1 MSYRKEKIMSLTG
14 QEVNGLNQSELK
26 AQCEQFLDAKMHGI
40 CFSPYEGTQVPGD
53 PISEAQ
59 VRRKLELL
67 VPHTEWIRVFSC
79 TQGNEIIPKLAKEY
93 GFKTLVGAW
102 LGEEADK
109 NEEELQGLISLASAG
124 YVDVAAV
131 GNEVMYREELEE
143 EELVEYILRAKQAL
157 KGIPVGYVDAYY
169 EFTNRPKITE
179 VCDVILANCYPYW
192 EACHIDYSLLYMKQ
206 MYYQAVQAASGKRVI
221 ITETGWPSSGD
232 ALGAAE
238 PGYENALKY
247 FINAQAWS
255 QQEGIE
261 MFYFSAFDE
270 GWKVGAEGKCG
281 CVLGAMGCQRATQV
295 LGRQASLKLQ
305 HEKRG
310 PQAPFSNLID
320 RIHERRSRDSLSLQ
334 RIARPINSFPSMAS
348 SAASASAWFGISTKP
363 KPRLRPVSRSWMTL
377 ARSTSP

>member
-1 MSYRKEKIMSLTG
+1 MSLTG

-40 CFSPYEGTQVPGD
+40 CFSPYEGTQEPGD

-79 TQGNEIIPKLAKEY
+79 TQGNEIIPNLAKEY

-102 LGEEADK
+102 LGEETDK
-109 NEEELQGLISLASAG
+109 NEEELQGLIALASAG

-143 EELVEYILRAKQAL
+143 EELIEYILRAKQSL

-270 GWKVGAEGKCG
+270 DWKVGAEGS
-281 CVLGAMGCQRATQV
+281 VGAFWGLWDANEQR
-295 LGRQASLKLQ
+295 K
-305 HEKRG
+305 
-310 PQAPFSNLID
+310 F
-320 RIHERRSRDSLSLQ
+320 
-334 RIARPINSFPSMAS
+334 
-348 SAASASAWFGISTKP
+348 
-363 KPRLRPVSRSWMTL
+363 
-377 ARSTSP
+377 

>member
-1 MSYRKEKIMSLTG
+1 MSLTG

-40 CFSPYEGTQVPGD
+40 CFSPYEGTQEPGD

-109 NEEELQGLISLASAG
+109 NEEELQGLIALASAG

-143 EELVEYILRAKQAL
+143 EELIEYILRAKQSL

-270 GWKVGAEGKCG
+270 GWKVGAEGS
-281 CVLGAMGCQRATQV
+281 VGAFWGIWDANEQR
-295 LGRQASLKLQ
+295 K
-305 HEKRG
+305 
-310 PQAPFSNLID
+310 F
-320 RIHERRSRDSLSLQ
+320 
-334 RIARPINSFPSMAS
+334 
-348 SAASASAWFGISTKP
+348 
-363 KPRLRPVSRSWMTL
+363 
-377 ARSTSP
+377 

>member
-1 MSYRKEKIMSLTG
+1 MSLTG

-40 CFSPYEGTQVPGD
+40 CFSPYEGTQEPGD

-67 VPHTEWIRVFSC
+67 VPHTQWIRVFSC

-102 LGEEADK
+102 LGEETDK
-109 NEEELQGLISLASAG
+109 NEEELQGLIALASAG

-143 EELVEYILRAKQAL
+143 EELIEYILRAKQAL
-157 KGIPVGYVDAYY
+157 TGIPVGYVDAYY

-270 GWKVGAEGKCG
+270 GWKVGAEGS
-281 CVLGAMGCQRATQV
+281 VGAFWGLWDANEQR
-295 LGRQASLKLQ
+295 K
-305 HEKRG
+305 
-310 PQAPFSNLID
+310 F
-320 RIHERRSRDSLSLQ
+320 
-334 RIARPINSFPSMAS
+334 
-348 SAASASAWFGISTKP
+348 
-363 KPRLRPVSRSWMTL
+363 
-377 ARSTSP
+377 

>member
-40 CFSPYEGTQVPGD
+40 CFSPYEGTQEPGD

-67 VPHTEWIRVFSC
+67 VPHTQWIRVFSC

-102 LGEEADK
+102 LGEETDK
-109 NEEELQGLISLASAG
+109 NEEELQGLIALASAG

-143 EELVEYILRAKQAL
+143 QELIEYILRAKQAL
-157 KGIPVGYVDAYY
+157 TGIPVGYVDAYY
-169 EFTNRPKITE
+169 EFTNRPKITK

-270 GWKVGAEGKCG
+270 GWKVGAEGS
-281 CVLGAMGCQRATQV
+281 VGAFWGLWDTNEQR
-295 LGRQASLKLQ
+295 K
-305 HEKRG
+305 
-310 PQAPFSNLID
+310 F
-320 RIHERRSRDSLSLQ
+320 
-334 RIARPINSFPSMAS
+334 
-348 SAASASAWFGISTKP
+348 
-363 KPRLRPVSRSWMTL
+363 
-377 ARSTSP
+377 

>member
-1 MSYRKEKIMSLTG
+1 MSLTG
-14 QEVNGLNQSELK
+14 QEVNGLNRTELQE
-26 AQCEQFLDAKMHGI
+26 QCNQFLNAKMHGV
-40 CFSPYEGTQVPGD
+40 CFSPYEGTQEPGD

-67 VPHTEWIRVFSC
+67 VPHTDWIRVFSC

-93 GFKTLVGAW
+93 GLKTLVGAW
-102 LGEEADK
+102 LGEEKDK
-109 NEEELQGLISLASAG
+109 NEEELQGLIALANAG

-143 EELVEYILRAKQAL
+143 EELIEYIHRAKQAL
-157 KGIPVGYVDAYY
+157 NGLPVGYVDAYY

-206 MYYQAVQAASGKRVI
+206 MYYQAVQAAPGKRVI

-247 FINAQAWS
+247 FINAQEWS
-255 QQEGIE
+255 QREGIE

-270 GWKVGAEGKCG
+270 GWKVGAEGS
-281 CVLGAMGCQRATQV
+281 VGAFWGLWDAN
-295 LGRQASLKLQ
+295 
-305 HEKRG
+305 EKRK
-310 PQAPFSNLID
+310 F
-320 RIHERRSRDSLSLQ
+320 
-334 RIARPINSFPSMAS
+334 
-348 SAASASAWFGISTKP
+348 
-363 KPRLRPVSRSWMTL
+363 
-377 ARSTSP
+377 

>member
-1 MSYRKEKIMSLTG
+1 MSLTG

-26 AQCEQFLDAKMHGI
+26 AQCQQYLNAKMHGI
-40 CFSPYEGTQVPGD
+40 CFGPYEGTQEPGD

-67 VPHTEWIRVFSC
+67 VPYTQWIRVFSC

-102 LGEEADK
+102 LGEEKDK
-109 NEEELQGLISLASAG
+109 NEEELQGLIALARAG

-143 EELVEYILRAKQAL
+143 EELIEYILRAKQDL
-157 KGIPVGYVDAYY
+157 NGIPVGYVDAYY

-179 VCDVILANCYPYW
+179 ACDVILANCYPYW

-206 MYYQAVQAASGKRVI
+206 MYYQAMQAAPGKRVI

-247 FINAQAWS
+247 YINAQDWS
-255 QQEGIE
+255 QREGIE

-270 GWKVGAEGKCG
+270 GWKVGAEGS
-281 CVLGAMGCQRATQV
+281 VGAFWGLWDANEQR
-295 LGRQASLKLQ
+295 K
-305 HEKRG
+305 
-310 PQAPFSNLID
+310 F
-320 RIHERRSRDSLSLQ
+320 
-334 RIARPINSFPSMAS
+334 
-348 SAASASAWFGISTKP
+348 
-363 KPRLRPVSRSWMTL
+363 
-377 ARSTSP
+377 